1 MKGTIEKYYITEEIV
16 KLSKSIANIFS
27 LDFVGLDL
35 IKDSVTGK
43 YLLLDINPYPG
54 INRINNLYDIDLAS
68 YIVDYL
74 L

>member
-1 MKGTIEKYYITEEIV
+1 LKGTIEKYYITEEIV